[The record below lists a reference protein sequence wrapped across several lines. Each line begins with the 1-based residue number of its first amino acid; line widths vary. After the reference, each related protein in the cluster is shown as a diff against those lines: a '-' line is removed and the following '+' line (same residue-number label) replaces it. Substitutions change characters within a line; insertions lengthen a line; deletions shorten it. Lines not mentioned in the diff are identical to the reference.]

1 MSLVRYDP
9 QALENAAPMHALGY
23 YNTPLD
29 VALGAHQ
36 WFAEASELRFPPGF
50 FPTRIGTPLGNG
62 QDFVLTRVDADR
74 THYYGQIFGCIR
86 LTVWND

>member
-1 MSLVRYDP
+1 MGGIVSAYTVDGS
-9 QALENAAPMHALGY
+9 NAQEQE
-23 YNTPLD
+23 T
-29 VALGAHQ
+29 HQ
-36 WFAEASELRFPPGF
+36 WFAEASELRFPPGS